1 MRVVR
6 NYFWIGGEF
15 RLMDDRLLKKYLEY
29 ANSEEAFA
37 VLFVKKHLIQAKGH
51 WVDIVDCRRY
61 IESTDKLHFKFII
74 GGLYK
79 RKINP
84 KYPRKSEY
92 TINGR
97 FDERKYYLM
106 TRAIT
111 WETAHTDIE
120 QQKKNKVVA
129 SKFDIS
135 GIYFDKNLGS
145 TGYFVDSAPLEIKA
159 LENNLLD
166 YTNPLWDI
174 AERYENKPDF
184 VYKVER
190 VDIIRHDS

>member
-1 MRVVR
+1 
-6 NYFWIGGEF
+6 
-15 RLMDDRLLKKYLEY
+15 MDDRLLKKYLVY

-61 IESTDKLHFKFII
+61 RESTDKLHFQFII

-79 RKINP
+79 RKIHP
-84 KYPRKSEY
+84 KYPSKSEY

-120 QQKKNKVVA
+120 QQKQNNVVA

-174 AERYENKPDF
+174 AERYRNKPDF